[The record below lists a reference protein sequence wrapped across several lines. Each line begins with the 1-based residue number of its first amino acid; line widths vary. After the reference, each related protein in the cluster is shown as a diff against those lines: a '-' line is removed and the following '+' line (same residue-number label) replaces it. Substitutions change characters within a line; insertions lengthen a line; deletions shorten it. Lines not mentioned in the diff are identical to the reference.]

1 MTTTLGKQ
9 VSKKSPS
16 SEARRGGRHGP
27 RYLKLIPIGE
37 ARRMIGL
44 QFKAVG
50 SELVSVDRS
59 MGRVCVTTIRS
70 KLDIPKST
78 TSAMDGYAIRS
89 EDTRKASPPDP
100 CRLRIRAPSEGQHG
114 AGVVLRRGEAVAVS
128 TGAEL
133 PRGSDAVLRVE
144 QARVECDNVLVSGQI
159 PKWKNISFA
168 AEDVRVG
175 QVLLRK
181 GDMITAAGMA
191 LLMSAGIARVRVRRI
206 LKVGIISVGERLT
219 SFGRPSPGRTVSNY
233 ANLTLGYL
241 SELGTKATILGI
253 VGNDASEAS
262 RLIERAARDFDMV
275 MTIGSASVGSGD
287 LAPDAVLRCPGS
299 KMVFHGLRAVPL
311 RPVGLASVGGKPVVL
326 LPGHAVS
333 AALSFFVIALPVL
346 NQVSGLKPDSRTAM
360 VEATTADE
368 FSNGRPMDAYLLATL
383 KKRGGAY
390 TARPLGWGSNL
401 QSNLALANGFVHLGR
416 GESVPAGRT
425 IEVELFGSSQILRVE
440 G

>member
-1 MTTTLGKQ
+1 MGKQ
-9 VSKKSPS
+9 VSKKTPS
-16 SEARRGGRHGP
+16 SQARRRGRHGP
-27 RYLKLIPIGE
+27 RYLRLIPIGE

-59 MGRVCVTTIRS
+59 MGRVCVTTVRS

-78 TSAMDGYAIRS
+78 TSAMDGYAVRS
-89 EDTRKASPPDP
+89 EDTRKASPHDP

-114 AGVVLRRGEAVAVS
+114 AVVLHRGEAFAVS

-133 PRGSDAVLRVE
+133 PRGSDAVLRIE
-144 QARVECDNVLVSGQI
+144 QARVERDSVLVSSRI
-159 PKWKNISFA
+159 PKWKNASLA

-241 SELGTKATILGI
+241 SELGTKATILGV

-262 RLIERAARDFDMV
+262 RLIERATRDFDIV
-275 MTIGSASVGSGD
+275 VTIGSASVGSGD

-360 VEATTADE
+360 VEATAADE

-425 IEVELFGSSQILRVE
+425 IDVELFGSSQLLRVE